1 MERYNNQDLELFEKK
16 LLELKAKEENQLEDI
31 EKELKKLGENGKD
44 ENNIDTTSYAIQFE
58 SLFSSKLRLMKH
70 LRQVESALLRIKN
83 KQYGICIETGLLIP
97 KARLMAIPTTT
108 LSIEGKLNRQKKPSR
123 ITT

>member
-58 SLFSSKLRLMKH
+58 SLFSSKLILMKH